1 MPGLFNNLTSV
12 KKVVIFLKILNNF
25 HRTITPLLCTSHEL
39 LKKSPLS
46 KRSGEVHII
55 DSSNNL
61 VASLFS
67 PEIDDIV
74 AFIADELDEFLG
86 LDSGEVEIRCFGG
99 ELVGVEEVVHFG
111 DEGEDLG

>member
-46 KRSGEVHII
+46 TRSWEVHII
-55 DSSNNL
+55 DSSDNL

-74 AFIADELDEFLG
+74 AFVADELDEFL
-86 LDSGEVEIRCFGG
+86 
-99 ELVGVEEVVHFG
+99 
-111 DEGEDLG
+111 